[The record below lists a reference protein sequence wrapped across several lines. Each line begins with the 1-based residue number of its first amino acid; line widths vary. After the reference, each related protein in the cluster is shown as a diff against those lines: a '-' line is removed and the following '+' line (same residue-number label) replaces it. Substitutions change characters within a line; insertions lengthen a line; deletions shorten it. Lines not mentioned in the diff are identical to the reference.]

1 MPPNRPNR
9 HAGRRAKSRHR
20 RAGSRVSSEN
30 SHAAGNKECTTGR
43 AKPVHREITVLRLLP
58 SALIL
63 SALSVAPAMATR
75 SAGPAA
81 DPGQLCRQAIAR
93 AEREHRLPAALLH
106 AISRVEAGRPDP
118 RTGAAVSWPW
128 TVNAE
133 GQGRFYSSKEDAI
146 AAVRALQA
154 RGVNVIDVGCLQVNL
169 HHHPQAFSSL
179 DEAFDPVAN
188 ARYAGLFLTRLH
200 QNARNWETAAS
211 HYHSQTPERAEAYRL
226 KVLAAWPGMAHR
238 AAAERQRD
246 TMAAAWGSDR
256 APESAPT
263 AAGDGFQAVALSLSQ
278 RAGRAAAG
286 RGLLDPVPAT
296 ARRADPPRA
305 RLQQVAEAPRRR

>member
-1 MPPNRPNR
+1 M
-9 HAGRRAKSRHR
+9 
-20 RAGSRVSSEN
+20 
-30 SHAAGNKECTTGR
+30 
-43 AKPVHREITVLRLLP
+43 RLLP
-58 SALIL
+58 SVLIL
-63 SALSVAPAMATR
+63 SALFAAPAMAMR

-81 DPGQLCRQAIAR
+81 DPGQLCRQAILT

-106 AISRVEAGRPDP
+106 AIARVESGRNDP

-128 TVNAE
+128 TINAQ
-133 GQGRFYSSKEDAI
+133 GQGRFYNSKEDAI
-146 AAVRALQA
+146 TAVRALQA

-169 HHHPQAFSSL
+169 HHHPRAFASL

-246 TMAAAWGSDR
+246 TMAAAWSGDR
-256 APESAPT
+256 APSSAPA
-263 AAGDGFQAVALSLSQ
+263 AAGDGFQAVALGLAQ
-278 RAGRAAAG
+278 RGGRASVG
-286 RGLLDPVPAT
+286 RGLLDPVPPQPA
-296 ARRADPPRA
+296 ARRAEAPRA